1 MSKKGVLFLL
11 FLAASGLQCNRS
23 GVPVPTSHQHP
34 PVEPSQ
40 AKGVVRLPAATIEA
54 VGIKLEE
61 VQLREFRPVLKA
73 MGKVLAP
80 QRQTAIVSHVFPA
93 RVGDV
98 HIKIGDWVKK
108 GQALVTLES
117 QEVGSAK
124 SEFYKALA
132 ACELARLSFDREE
145 RLLGNGIGIK
155 KNFLAAETEYKIAQA
170 NAEAAHKKLHVLG
183 FTDEQLKEIAETH
196 QVNPTITLF
205 SPIAGR
211 VVANKAILG
220 ALVDQSTEIMTII
233 DPTLLWVDG
242 EIYEKDIAKVEIG
255 QEVEVAVLAY
265 PGEVF
270 RGKVNYIGDLVSE
283 ETRTI
288 TVRAEVA
295 NDQHRLKPG
304 MFADIRILLDGGQQR
319 LAIPLAAVLEE
330 GRQKIVFVQEGDC
343 FVCREVEM
351 GIANGDYQQVVKGL
365 RTGEKVVIEGNHQLK
380 SELQKE
386 VLKAAEVH

>member
-1 MSKKGVLFLL
+1 MSKKGVLLIL
-11 FLAASGLQCNRS
+11 FLAAAGLQCNRS
-23 GVPVPTSHQHP
+23 GPPAPTSHQHP
-34 PVEPSQ
+34 SGGPSQ
-40 AKGVVRLPAATIEA
+40 AKGVVRLPAATLET

-61 VQLREFRPVLKA
+61 AQLREFRPVLKA

-80 QRQTAIVSHVFPA
+80 QRQTAIVSYVFPG
-93 RVGDV
+93 RVADV

-108 GQALVTLES
+108 GQALVTLDS

-132 ACELARLSFDREE
+132 ACELAKLNFGREE

-155 KNFLAAETEYKIAQA
+155 KNYLAAETEYKIAQS

-196 QVNPTITLF
+196 QINPTITLF
-205 SPIAGR
+205 SPLAGR

-220 ALVDQSTEIMTII
+220 ALVDQSTEIMKII

-242 EIYEKDIAKVEIG
+242 EVYEKDIAKVGIG
-255 QEVEVAVLAY
+255 QEVAVTVLAY
-265 PGEVF
+265 PEEVF
-270 RGKVNYIGDLVSE
+270 RGKVNYISDLVSE

-295 NDQHRLKPG
+295 NDQYRLKPG
-304 MFADIRILLDGGQQR
+304 MFADIRIFLDGGQQR
-319 LAIPLAAVLEE
+319 LAIPSAAVLEE
-330 GRQKIVFVQEGDC
+330 GRQKIVFVQEGDS
-343 FVCREVEM
+343 FVCREVEV
-351 GIANGDYQQVVKGL
+351 GIANGDYQEVLKGL
-365 RTGEKVVIEGNHQLK
+365 GAGEKVVIEGNHQLK
-380 SELQKE
+380 SEMQGE
-386 VLKAAEVH
+386 VLRAAEVH